1 MLPPMLPTR
10 PWPQTLLLTAL
21 ALLIA
26 AATIMLACDPAAQPA
41 PSDGDEFS
49 AAQPVAGGIEDTPA
63 AEPEDP
69 TVTPPVAEKP
79 AVADVPAKEL
89 DTSSATP
96 TREVAAVADTPT
108 PEPLATP
115 TPEPA
120 APTDTPVQE
129 VLAKAAVPAPEAP
142 EKIAAQETENG
153 DSPEPT
159 ATPTPR
165 PTRCAEKGDGTEL
178 CYTIP
183 APTPTPKYPQ
193 LGSLTQ
199 QVQSYEETQSDSSQ
213 VGGASGQS
221 DAEIP
226 TAFVLIN
233 LSDQASTDALVAWLK
248 ENRVPMIPDW
258 QEGDKGFIHHYG
270 DGYIYA
276 VVQVPLLLPI
286 SRREGYLWME
296 DGCWTFLC

>member
-1 MLPPMLPTR
+1 MPPPLLPIR
-10 PWPQTLLLTAL
+10 QWPQTLLLTAL

-26 AATIMLACDPAAQPA
+26 AATIMLACGPVAQPI
-41 PSDGDEFS
+41 PEE
-49 AAQPVAGGIEDTPA
+49 EDTFTA
-63 AEPEDP
+63 A
-69 TVTPPVAEKP
+69 PPVEGGSENPEELTATPTLAGKP
-79 AVADVPAKEL
+79 AVGAMPAQGL
-89 DTSSATP
+89 DYSNDTP
-96 TREVAAVADTPT
+96 TPVVAAIADTPT

-120 APTDTPVQE
+120 APTDTPVPE
-129 VLAKAAVPAPEAP
+129 VLAKAAVPVPATP
-142 EKIAAQETENG
+142 EKAAPQETENTE
-153 DSPEPT
+153 SPEPT
-159 ATPTPR
+159 PTPTPR
-165 PTRCAEKGDGTEL
+165 PTRCVEKGDGTDL

-213 VGGASGQS
+213 IGGASGQS

>member
-1 MLPPMLPTR
+1 MPPPLLPARR

-26 AATIMLACDPAAQPA
+26 AATLMLACEPAAQPA

-49 AAQPVAGGIEDTPA
+49 AAQQVSGGSAEPA
-63 AEPEDP
+63 AETRDP
-69 TVTPPVAEKP
+69 TATTVAGKP
-79 AVADVPAKEL
+79 AVGAMPAQGL
-89 DTSSATP
+89 DNVNDTP
-96 TREVAAVADTPT
+96 TPAVAAIAETPT

-120 APTDTPVQE
+120 APTDTPVPE
-129 VLAKAAVPAPEAP
+129 VLAKAAVTVPATP
-142 EKIAAQETENG
+142 EKVAPQETENTE
-153 DSPEPT
+153 SPEPT
-159 ATPTPR
+159 PTPTPR

-199 QVQSYEETQSDSSQ
+199 EVQSYEETQSDSSQ

-226 TAFVLIN
+226 TAFVQIV